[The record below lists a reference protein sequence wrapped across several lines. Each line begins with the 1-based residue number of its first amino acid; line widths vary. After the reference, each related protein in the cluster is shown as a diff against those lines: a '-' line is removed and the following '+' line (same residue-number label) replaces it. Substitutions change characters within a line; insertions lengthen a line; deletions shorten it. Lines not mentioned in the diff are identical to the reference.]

1 MAVLRV
7 CLAVALILLAGG
19 FGARA
24 EDVTPPGLYDT
35 PVLVIDPGM
44 HTAMIS
50 SAAVDRDGRWAM
62 TGSLDKTIRVWSLAD
77 GRLVRTI
84 RLPAGP
90 GNVGSVDAVAISPD
104 GTLLAAG
111 GWTGAIAGQDQIYLF
126 DRESGALTQRIEG
139 LPDVVS
145 QLAFA
150 HGGTSLAATLGGGK
164 GLRVYT
170 GQTGWT
176 EAARDE
182 TYGYTPARCVAGSG
196 PPALFLRPAARNRTG
211 SRSAPTGGGLPSAIA
226 TPRGS
231 ICWTRGR
238 LNRCGGRT
246 LAASITVV
254 WTASPGRGTAR
265 SCLRRV
271 VTRRPAVVEW
281 CSPGP
286 GAAQARGACCRPG

>member
-90 GNVGSVDAVAISPD
+90 GWRSVRTARCSPP
-104 GTLLAAG
+104 AG
-111 GWTGAIAGQDQIYLF
+111 GPGPL
-126 DRESGALTQRIEG
+126 
-139 LPDVVS
+139 
-145 QLAFA
+145 
-150 HGGTSLAATLGGGK
+150 
-164 GLRVYT
+164 
-170 GQTGWT
+170 
-176 EAARDE
+176 
-182 TYGYTPARCVAGSG
+182 PART
-196 PPALFLRPAARNRTG
+196 R
-211 SRSAPTGGGLPSAIA
+211 
-226 TPRGS
+226 S
-231 ICWTRGR
+231 ICSTAKAGR
-238 LNRCGGRT
+238 
-246 LAASITVV
+246 
-254 WTASPGRGTAR
+254 
-265 SCLRRV
+265 
-271 VTRRPAVVEW
+271 
-281 CSPGP
+281 
-286 GAAQARGACCRPG
+286 